1 MTIYINSVSSDFYAT
16 ANSDTNNFSIFNDPN
31 QTYSNPLLL
40 LNEIE
45 YIQFTDFVK
54 TPSELIYN
62 EAPTSISLD
71 NFSVSENLYGGFIAN
86 ISGVDPNEDILS
98 YSVLPAYDGEMLEVN
113 GSVLK
118 FKDGVSA
125 DYEQDQV
132 LHFKLKATDL
142 DGLTYEQEFN
152 LNITND
158 TSDDQNDIVET
169 GPPNIR

>member
-1 MTIYINSVSSDFYAT
+1 
-16 ANSDTNNFSIFNDPN
+16 
-31 QTYSNPLLL
+31 
-40 LNEIE
+40 
-45 YIQFTDFVK
+45 
-54 TPSELIYN
+54 
-62 EAPTSISLD
+62 
-71 NFSVSENLYGGFIAN
+71 
-86 ISGVDPNEDILS
+86 
-98 YSVLPAYDGEMLEVN
+98 MLEVN

-169 GPPNIR
+169 GSLQISVIINSGFDSVMDQNFIELGGSGDIFNDYD

>member
-1 MTIYINSVSSDFYAT
+1 M
-16 ANSDTNNFSIFNDPN
+16 
-31 QTYSNPLLL
+31 

-125 DYEQDQV
+125 DYEQDQSS
-132 LHFKLKATDL
+132 F
-142 DGLTYEQEFN
+142 
-152 LNITND
+152 
-158 TSDDQNDIVET
+158 
-169 GPPNIR
+169 